1 MSEGGA
7 RRKTERGPQRRR
19 MCSQMS
25 RLASALTVAATIAAH
40 VPPLLFGWL
49 EPGYRWTRDYISEL
63 GANGAAHAGVVNAT
77 FLAAGLLAVA
87 ACAAMRR
94 ALPSGAAAAGG
105 LALVSLIGVSWIVA
119 GVSPCD
125 VGCPAAGSLSQA
137 VHNTVGLLGYL
148 GGASG
153 LLWLGTTLKR
163 TGAHWHAAVTTACGV
178 VALAALAVH
187 GRPRAG
193 RGAGP
198 VAACGRG
205 RGVRLDALH
214 RHAPGGRPGVEA
226 RTAGRSTSAR
236 SAPRPA
242 SSPA

>member
-1 MSEGGA
+1 M
-7 RRKTERGPQRRR
+7 
-19 MCSQMS
+19 
-25 RLASALTVAATIAAH
+25 
-40 VPPLLFGWL
+40 
-49 EPGYRWTRDYISEL
+49 
-63 GANGAAHAGVVNAT
+63 
-77 FLAAGLLAVA
+77 
-87 ACAAMRR
+87 
-94 ALPSGAAAAGG
+94 
-105 LALVSLIGVSWIVA
+105 ALVSLIGVSWIVA

-163 TGAHWHAAVTTACGV
+163 TGAHWHALARTGTHWHAAVTTACGV
-178 VALAALAVH
+178 VALAALAALAAPALDEV
-187 GRPRAG
+187 
-193 RGAGP
+193 RGLSQRVGE
-198 VAACGRG
+198 AA
-205 RGVRLDALH
+205 V
-214 RHAPGGRPGVEA
+214 PGGRPGVEA